1 MPPSEVD
8 ALRQAIRDM
17 HGCESK
23 WVESVPITETFG
35 DETVWQGT
43 VEVFD
48 LIDHPTAT
56 RCYAWSHEV
65 ERSDRRR
72 YVTVLHTGPF
82 GSPRTAVQAAII
94 REHQEG
100 G

>member
-1 MPPSEVD
+1 
-8 ALRQAIRDM
+8 M

-23 WVESVPITETFG
+23 WVESVPIAETFEG
-35 DETVWQGT
+35 ETVWQGT

-56 RCYAWSHEV
+56 RCYAWSHEI
-65 ERSDRRR
+65 EGSYQRR

-82 GSPRTAVQAAII
+82 GSPRTAVQAAIVQEH
-94 REHQEG
+94 REG
-100 G
+100 NRG